1 MLITIP
7 AFFQQ
12 LPNVIQ
18 KHMRYPVHEDLSRQ
32 CSNALGVTLTVF
44 QSGYF
49 SLWFVPGKFR
59 KLKINTE
66 NQRILKR
73 FIITFQCI
81 KIQMQYWGKTTMKFN
96 NKKSII
102 FYFVES
108 VEQTPRLL
116 RFKNMLISENVGLP
130 CSSRFQHS
138 SNSSQMSLSQ
148 CSGWE
153 SST

>member
-1 MLITIP
+1 M
-7 AFFQQ
+7 
-12 LPNVIQ
+12 
-18 KHMRYPVHEDLSRQ
+18 DLS
-32 CSNALGVTLTVF
+32 CHNYLTQICHYSTTPHVYVF
-44 QSGYF
+44 QSSYF
-49 SLWFVPGKFR
+49 SLWFIPGKFR

>member
-1 MLITIP
+1 MYCQCDVRIP
-7 AFFQQ
+7 T
-12 LPNVIQ
+12 N
-18 KHMRYPVHEDLSRQ
+18 
-32 CSNALGVTLTVF
+32 

-49 SLWFVPGKFR
+49 SLCFVRESLESLKVIYQKSENTR
-59 KLKINTE
+59 KIHHYLPMHE
-66 NQRILKR
+66 NSDAKLEKDNN
-73 FIITFQCI
+73 
-81 KIQMQYWGKTTMKFN
+81 TMKFN